1 MEQSKK
7 EIQNLKQPAD
17 KQNVSNSDTA
27 VSKKKHSHAGH
38 RERMRLR
45 FQKSGLESFQPHEIL
60 ELLLFYALPRVD
72 TNPIAHDLIAEFHSL
87 SGVLDADIQDLKR
100 IKGISENAA
109 IFLKLLPQLCQQYQL
124 DKLREH
130 VALDSTQKLCAY
142 VQAKLS
148 ATVEEKVLLLC
159 LDEHL
164 HLLHCEQSPPALHK
178 SRTGYTSH
186 CGMYNTHAEQPCS
199 AGT

>member
-17 KQNVSNSDTA
+17 KRNVSNSDTA

-100 IKGISENAA
+100 INGISENAA

-142 VQAKLS
+142 VQASTCICCTAK
-148 ATVEEKVLLLC
+148 
-159 LDEHL
+159 
-164 HLLHCEQSPPALHK
+164 QSPPALHK
-178 SRTGYTSH
+178 EPHWIHIALWNVQYA
-186 CGMYNTHAEQPCS
+186 CGA
-199 AGT
+199 AV

>member
-17 KQNVSNSDTA
+17 KRNVSNSDTA

-100 IKGISENAA
+100 INGIDT
-109 IFLKLLPQLCQQYQL
+109 F
-124 DKLREH
+124 
-130 VALDSTQKLCAY
+130 
-142 VQAKLS
+142 
-148 ATVEEKVLLLC
+148 
-159 LDEHL
+159 
-164 HLLHCEQSPPALHK
+164 
-178 SRTGYTSH
+178 
-186 CGMYNTHAEQPCS
+186 
-199 AGT
+199 